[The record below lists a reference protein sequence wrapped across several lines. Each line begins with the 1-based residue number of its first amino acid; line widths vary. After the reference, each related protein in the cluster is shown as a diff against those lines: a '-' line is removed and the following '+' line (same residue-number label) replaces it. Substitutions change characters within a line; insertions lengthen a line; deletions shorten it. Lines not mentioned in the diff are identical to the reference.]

1 MAESQRLRHWK
12 ANVPAA
18 GLSVRFS
25 CGYDPRVKRRFV
37 LYSKVTVQSA
47 FLFLEYCSGG
57 GKICLGHYSLILEK
71 RYQEFCDVYREK
83 GHLCKTDPGE
93 YGDLQPGSQVRALLA
108 LGEYGE
114 AAQVCREMMRQE
126 AEESARRGYDAR
138 SSIWLIDLAVA
149 CMKQGRYA
157 EAAQAIR
164 ETPHTNYQPNRIQA
178 PCLMYYMALVMED
191 KDLKR
196 ESIKVFNARLR
207 TKAGAE
213 PAFAPV
219 RFLRDKIGEA
229 QLLSETAEETN
240 PKLYLRALVPAKFLI
255 AVKRYE
261 TGDLE
266 GCRQALKETR
276 GLYKQDHIA
285 VMPVEYFL
293 AESWLAEL
301 ESQKTDSGSQ

>member
-1 MAESQRLRHWK
+1 M
-12 ANVPAA
+12 
-18 GLSVRFS
+18 
-25 CGYDPRVKRRFV
+25 
-37 LYSKVTVQSA
+37 
-47 FLFLEYCSGG
+47 
-57 GKICLGHYSLILEK
+57 GHYSLILEK
-71 RYQEFCDVYREK
+71 RYQEFCDVYQEK

-108 LGEYGE
+108 LGEYAE

-138 SSIWLIDLAVA
+138 SSIWLIDLAIA
-149 CMKQGRYA
+149 CMKQGHYA

-164 ETPHTNYQPNRIQA
+164 EAPHTNYQPNRIQA
-178 PCLMYYMALVMED
+178 PCLMYYMAVVMEGE
-191 KDLKR
+191 DLKR
-196 ESIKVFNARLR
+196 ESIKVLNARLR
-207 TKAGAE
+207 TKAGTE

-229 QLLSETAEETN
+229 QLLSETAKETN

-261 TGDLE
+261 KGELE
-266 GCRQALKETR
+266 GCRQALKETC
-276 GLYKQDHIA
+276 GLYEQDRIA

-301 ESQKTDSGSQ
+301 ESQRTDSGSQSGGADTC

>member
-1 MAESQRLRHWK
+1 M
-12 ANVPAA
+12 
-18 GLSVRFS
+18 
-25 CGYDPRVKRRFV
+25 
-37 LYSKVTVQSA
+37 
-47 FLFLEYCSGG
+47 
-57 GKICLGHYSLILEK
+57 GHYSLILEK

-114 AAQVCREMMRQE
+114 AAQVCRDMMRQE

-138 SSIWLIDLAVA
+138 SSIWLIDLAIA
-149 CMKQGRYA
+149 CMKLGRYA

-164 ETPHTNYQPNRIQA
+164 EAPHANYQPNRVQA
-178 PCLMYYMALVMED
+178 PCLMYYMAAAMED

-196 ESIKVFNARLR
+196 ESVKVLNARLR
-207 TKAGAE
+207 TKAGGE

-219 RFLRDKIGEA
+219 RFLRDKIGEE
-229 QLLSETAEETN
+229 QLLTETETITN
-240 PKLYLRALVPAKFLI
+240 PTLYLRALVSAKFLI

-261 TGDLE
+261 KGNLE
-266 GCRQALKETR
+266 GCRQALKETC
-276 GLYKQDHIA
+276 GLYEQDHIA

-293 AESWLAEL
+293 AESWLSEL
-301 ESQKTDSGSQ
+301 ESQKTDSGNQ

>member
-1 MAESQRLRHWK
+1 M
-12 ANVPAA
+12 
-18 GLSVRFS
+18 
-25 CGYDPRVKRRFV
+25 
-37 LYSKVTVQSA
+37 
-47 FLFLEYCSGG
+47 
-57 GKICLGHYSLILEK
+57 GHYSLILEK

-108 LGEYGE
+108 LGEYAE
-114 AAQVCREMMRQE
+114 AARVCREMMRQE

-138 SSIWLIDLAVA
+138 SSIWLIDLAIA
-149 CMKQGRYA
+149 CMKQGCYA

-164 ETPHTNYQPNRIQA
+164 GAPHTNYQPNRIQA
-178 PCLMYYMALVMED
+178 PCLMYYMAVVMED
-191 KDLKR
+191 ENLKR
-196 ESIKVFNARLR
+196 ESIKVLNARFR
-207 TKAGAE
+207 TKAGTE

-229 QLLSETAEETN
+229 QLLSETAKETN

-261 TGDLE
+261 KGELE
-266 GCRQALKETR
+266 GCRQALKETC
-276 GLYKQDHIA
+276 GLYEQDRIA

-301 ESQKTDSGSQ
+301 ESQKMDSGSQSGGADTC

>member
-1 MAESQRLRHWK
+1 M
-12 ANVPAA
+12 
-18 GLSVRFS
+18 
-25 CGYDPRVKRRFV
+25 GY
-37 LYSKVTVQSA
+37 
-47 FLFLEYCSGG
+47 
-57 GKICLGHYSLILEK
+57 YSLMLEK
-71 RYQEFCDVYREK
+71 RYREFYEIYQEK
-83 GHLCKTDPGE
+83 SHLCKENPAE
-93 YGDLQPGSQVRALLA
+93 YGGLQPGSQVRALLEI
-108 LGEYGE
+108 GEFEE
-114 AAQVCREMMRQE
+114 AARVCRQMIQQE
-126 AEESARRGYDAR
+126 SEESARRGYDA
-138 SSIWLIDLAVA
+138 SSSTWLIFLAIA
-149 CMKQGRYA
+149 CMKLGRYA

-164 ETPHTNYQPNRIQA
+164 EAPHTNYQPNRVQA
-178 PCLMYYMALVMED
+178 PCLMYYMAIVMED

-293 AESWLAEL
+293 AESWLSEL